1 VATVQSIADSIVQ
14 IVRAYYAGSPG
25 QAFDLL
31 SQMLGQQSQHF
42 GKLYTIPLKPEDLS
56 NLYRLRVA
64 DAGEFGREQMFH
76 IPFELRHKVATQ
88 RYSIPGFPSL
98 YLGSSA
104 YICWK
109 ELRCPQFDDVYS
121 ARLEAK
127 STVRVLNLGY
137 RPRAVGWYARVQ
149 IQSGT
154 NNQQLLEFLLAQ
166 VMFWP
171 LLAAASVRVLH
182 PDAPFKPEYIVP
194 QLVLQFVREDR
205 TNNIDGIRYFSLHL
219 DQPTVSVSTELR
231 LGSNFVFPVK
241 TPAAVGLC
249 ALLRQQFAMT
259 PVFPWQLVGRI
270 HLPGTGGAPNDNIEL
285 VRGCPCSYIH
295 TIFGEIEAMSL
306 AMQASPI

>member
-1 VATVQSIADSIVQ
+1 MTLPEFLEGECAALPKSRPGNVDFPDYLSLIFTDFITGLQAVTGTDQLTSTVLQNVATVQSIADSIVQ
-14 IVRAYYAGSPG
+14 IVREYYAGSPG

-171 LLAAASVRVLH
+171 LLTAASVRVLH

-205 TNNIDGIRYFSLHL
+205 TNNID
-219 DQPTVSVSTELR
+219 
-231 LGSNFVFPVK
+231 
-241 TPAAVGLC
+241 
-249 ALLRQQFAMT
+249 
-259 PVFPWQLVGRI
+259 
-270 HLPGTGGAPNDNIEL
+270 
-285 VRGCPCSYIH
+285 
-295 TIFGEIEAMSL
+295 
-306 AMQASPI
+306 